1 VYTPPFSRVDHDAAF
16 DLMDAAPL
24 GHLVSVGGDGIEATA
39 LPLLADRAE
48 RRLRGHV
55 ARANPHWKRLEGADV
70 LVVFVAA
77 AGYVSPA
84 WYPSK
89 ADDAKVVPTWNYEV
103 VHARGVA
110 SVHDD
115 TEWLRTLVHDLTSRH
130 ESERSDGAAVWAV
143 TDAPSEFIDRQLKA
157 IVGVEI
163 EITSIEAKRK
173 LSQNRS
179 TVDRDGVIDGLGRSA
194 RLSDRELGSVMR
206 DLG

>member
-1 VYTPPFSRVDHDAAF
+1 
-16 DLMDAAPL
+16 
-24 GHLVSVGGDGIEATA
+24 
-39 LPLLADRAE
+39 
-48 RRLRGHV
+48 
-55 ARANPHWKRLEGADV
+55 
-70 LVVFVAA
+70 
-77 AGYVSPA
+77 
-84 WYPSK
+84 
-89 ADDAKVVPTWNYEV
+89 
-103 VHARGVA
+103 
-110 SVHDD
+110 
-115 TEWLRTLVHDLTSRH
+115 
-130 ESERSDGAAVWAV
+130 V